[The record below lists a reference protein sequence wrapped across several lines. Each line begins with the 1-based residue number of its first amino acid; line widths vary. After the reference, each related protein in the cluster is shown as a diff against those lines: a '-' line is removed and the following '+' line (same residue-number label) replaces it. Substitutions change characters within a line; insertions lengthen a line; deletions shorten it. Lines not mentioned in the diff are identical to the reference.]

1 MGSKNTPG
9 RYDCFGAAEPDEPM
23 FILLGRDPD
32 APQLV
37 RDWVIRRQARG
48 EAGDKLMEALDCAA
62 KMEAFRIER
71 DRRPHPPIIQADD

>member
-1 MGSKNTPG
+1 MGSKENPG
-9 RYDCFGAAEPDEPM
+9 RFDCYGAAEPDEPM

-48 EAGDKLMEALDCAA
+48 EAGDKLMEALDCAS
-62 KMEAFRIER
+62 KMDAFRMDR
-71 DRRPHPPIIQADD
+71 DRRPKPPVIETD